1 MCPLPP
7 TKSWHGKR
15 RREPLAAADCDTRPQ
30 CSVFSGDTILPDWTP
45 KCAFLVRFAA
55 GFESGPHLE
64 AADTGT
70 LAPARDG
77 VARSSSQPCG
87 VRGESHMEHITPRV
101 SCLYVQTL
109 HDHANRPIVRNA
121 RKEIQ
126 QMEMWQQFTPSTNR
140 REHPSESPNTG
151 VSGRGTRSPNYGHRR
166 TGAAGHPNAIGVS
179 LNTQTALLSVS
190 MELINGGRRIASSR
204 LLARFP
210 RWRALHCREGRL
222 HSGRGIGTNRHTK
235 IKNNKPAT

>member
-7 TKSWHGKR
+7 TESWHGKR

-109 HDHANRPIVRNA
+109 HDHANRPIVPECAKRNSA
-121 RKEIQ
+121 NGNVATVHAVDEQTRTSIGIAEY
-126 QMEMWQQFTPSTNR
+126 
-140 REHPSESPNTG
+140 
-151 VSGRGTRSPNYGHRR
+151 GRLGTRHSVAELRTSPDGSRRSSEWYRCVLKYANSSDIGIHGTYQRR
-166 TGAAGHPNAIGVS
+166 TANRQFSSSGEIP
-179 LNTQTALLSVS
+179 AL
-190 MELINGGRRIASSR
+190 ASTT
-204 LLARFP
+204 
-210 RWRALHCREGRL
+210 REGRL
-222 HSGRGIGTNRHTK
+222 RSGRGIGTNRHTK